1 MTVEERATSPA
12 QPDAAAGSASELRE
26 DPFTGRQVVLAA
38 GRAGRPAAFEPVH
51 EERRGPTGCPFCRGR
66 EGQTP
71 PEVWADREEGT
82 RPDTPGWRIRV
93 VPNKYPAFTPGGEG
107 AAAGRHEVVIHGPEH
122 HAALSE
128 LPEETR
134 IRVVATWRQRLLAL
148 RGEEPVAGRG
158 GAVMIAVNQGRR
170 AGATLEHS
178 HSQVYATAFRPE
190 LVQAEVGRL
199 SGEGCAACAEA
210 KSQSGGGARLVAES
224 GGLLTVC
231 PWASAIPLEAL
242 VLPVTHAPGPWEPGS
257 DDATLAG
264 AIGDVL
270 ARLRAA
276 LGFEPPLNLVL
287 HAAPAGVHDFHW
299 HLHVLPRLTTPAG
312 FEFGAGMSINVVD
325 PQRAASQLR
334 AATAATG

>member
-12 QPDAAAGSASELRE
+12 SPGAAARSASELRE

-38 GRAGRPAAFEPVH
+38 GRADRPAAFEPVH
-51 EERRGPTGCPFCRGR
+51 EERRGPAGCPFCRGR
-66 EGQTP
+66 EDQTP

-82 RPDTPGWRIRV
+82 RPDTSGWRIRV
-93 VPNKYPAFTPGGEG
+93 VPNKYPAFTPGPES

-122 HAALSE
+122 HASLSE
-128 LPEETR
+128 VDEATR
-134 IRVVATWRQRLLAL
+134 TRVVATWRQRLLTL
-148 RGEEPVAGRG
+148 RGDEPVAGRG

-178 HSQVYATAFRPE
+178 HSQVYATAFCPDLIE
-190 LVQAEVGRL
+190 AEAARL
-199 SGEGCAACAEA
+199 GGEGCAACAEV
-210 KSQSGGGARLVAES
+210 KSQSGGGGRLVAEA

-242 VLPVTHAPGPWEPGS
+242 ILPTAHTPGPWEPGA
-257 DDATLAG
+257 DDAALAS
-264 AIGDVL
+264 AVGDVL

-276 LGFEPPLNLVL
+276 LAFEPPLNLVL
-287 HAAPAGVHDFHW
+287 HTAPAGAGDFHW

-312 FEFGAGMSINVVD
+312 FEFGAGMNINVVD
-325 PQRAASQLR
+325 PERAASQLR
-334 AATAATG
+334 AATP